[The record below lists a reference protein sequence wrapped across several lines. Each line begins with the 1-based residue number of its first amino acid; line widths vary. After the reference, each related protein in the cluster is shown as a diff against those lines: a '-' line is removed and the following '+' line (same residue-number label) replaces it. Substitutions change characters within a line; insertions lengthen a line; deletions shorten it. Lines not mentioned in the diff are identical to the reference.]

1 MTDAQSFIGQTISH
15 YHVVEKLGGGGMG
28 VVYKAEDTRLHRFV
42 ALKFLPDNVARDPQ
56 ALARFERE
64 AQAASALNHPN
75 ICTIYDIGS
84 DDAKAFIAMEYLE
97 GKTLK
102 HTIAGRPLELEQL
115 LTIAIDVA
123 DGLDAAHS
131 KGIVHRDIKP
141 ANIFVTERGHAK
153 ILDFGLAK
161 LSSHKVATVHAN
173 DSLAT
178 LGVDTDQ
185 LTSPGST
192 LGTVAYMSPEQV
204 RGKELDARTDLF
216 SFGVVLYEMATGALP
231 FRGDTSGVISEA
243 ILNRPFA
250 SPVRLNPELPQK
262 FEDILNKAL
271 EKDRDLRYRSAA
283 DILTDLKRLRR
294 DTDSGRMAVSSSS
307 AVPATVA
314 DRVSQDFP
322 STSRIR
328 SAAPP
333 VPAASAN
340 RKYFLGAAVL
350 VALLVAAFAIY
361 HFWPSARSSNEP
373 AKIARISR
381 WNKPIIGPVLS
392 PDGHTFAFSSPVGDL
407 NQVFVMLSS
416 GGEPLQLT
424 NDPTDKLV
432 SAFSPDGTQ
441 IYYESQYSEIWSIP
455 TLGGTPSRIALGHA
469 AIALPNDSSL
479 FFIKTDN
486 AAIFRKDKNSVAE
499 QPFLD
504 FNKQGLLPWHM
515 LPYPDG
521 KALLVFTGPSSETLN
536 FPAVISLYKVDIATR
551 RPDKIGDISGT
562 PNGFSWLQPG
572 KSLLFSRTLNDVTN
586 IWQYTLADSS
596 LKQITF
602 SAGPDSYPM
611 ADPSGNGIYF
621 VTGRESG
628 ALTIYNTHTKQTFDV
643 VGENA
648 TQPILSADGRRINYI
663 TISGPQHQEIWFADI
678 DGNNKVKLAS
688 SASLVTLGI
697 SPDNSLLA
705 FSDVVGDSAKLFLV
719 KSDGSGLRQLPW
731 TGSVIGWAT
740 FSLDGKTLYFSGYI
754 KDPTKTATWKV
765 SVDSDK
771 IEQINERCGY
781 AQDISP
787 DGRHLLAGNAP
798 EGGRGLNDY
807 SLADNKCISL
817 SPDWTILEIHF
828 APDGKS
834 FYYLTAVKGETVIYR
849 QPWHDGKLTGPAQPA
864 LKLPFTFRQG
874 YSGNAYDFS
883 KDLSTVVY
891 ARPNGQSDLYR
902 LSTQ

>member
-1 MTDAQSFIGQTISH
+1 MTDAPSFIGQTISH

-42 ALKFLPDNVARDPQ
+42 ALKFLPDNVAKDPQ

-102 HTIAGRPLELEQL
+102 HTIAGCPLELEQL

-161 LSSHKVATVHAN
+161 VTSHKVATVHAN

-204 RGKELDARTDLF
+204 RGKELDARSDLF

-283 DILTDLKRLRR
+283 DVLTDLKRLRR
-294 DTDSGRMAVSSSS
+294 DTDSGRMAISSSS
-307 AVPATVA
+307 IAPLAASVPP
-314 DRVSQDFP
+314 DP
-322 STSRIR
+322 SSASRI
-328 SAAPP
+328 STASPAPAP
-333 VPAASAN
+333 SN
-340 RKYFLGAAVL
+340 NKKYIFGAAAL
-350 VALLVAAFAIY
+350 VTLLAAAFAVY
-361 HFWPSARSSNEP
+361 HFSSSSKSSNEP

-381 WNKPIIGPVLS
+381 WNKPIINPILS
-392 PDGHTFAFSSPVGDL
+392 PDGHTFAFDSPVGDVD
-407 NQVFVMLSS
+407 QVFVMLSS

-424 NDPTDKLV
+424 NDPTDKFV
-432 SAFSPDGTQ
+432 SSFSPDGTQ
-441 IYYESQYSEIWSIP
+441 IYYDSRGGEVWSIP
-455 TLGGTPSRIALGHA
+455 TLGGTPTRA
-469 AIALPNDSSL
+469 AQGREAVALPTDGSL
-479 FFIKTDN
+479 FYVKTDT
-486 AAIFRKDKNSVAE
+486 AVIFRKDKNSLAE

-504 FNKQGLLPWHM
+504 FNNQGLIPWRM

-521 KALLVFTGPSSETLN
+521 KTLLVFTGPSSETLT
-536 FPAVISLYKVDIATR
+536 FPAVIGVFKVDISTR
-551 RPDKIGDISGT
+551 RLDKIGDISGT
-562 PNGFSWLQPG
+562 PNGFSWFQPG

-602 SAGPDSYPM
+602 SAGPDSYPL

-628 ALTIYNTHTKQTFDV
+628 ALTIYNTRTKQTFDV

-648 TQPILSADGRRINYI
+648 TQPVLSWDGRRINYI

-731 TGSVIGWAT
+731 SGSVIGWAT
-740 FSLDGKTLYFSGYI
+740 FSPDGKTLYFSGYV
-754 KDPTKTATWKV
+754 KDPSKTVTWKV
-765 SVDSDK
+765 PVDSDK
-771 IEQINERCGY
+771 IEQINEHCGY

-798 EGGRGLNDY
+798 EGGRGLYDY
-807 SLADNKCISL
+807 SLADDKCISL

-828 APDGKS
+828 APDSKS

-849 QPWHDGKLTGPAQPA
+849 QPWHDGHLTGPAEAA